1 MGSRGPAPQPTALKV
16 IRGNP
21 GKRALNHREPQPRDA
36 APHCPDYLDEVA
48 RKEWRRLLKILRFM
62 RVLTEADYMALASL
76 CQAFSTMSKAQK
88 QLTQTGILFKTP
100 SGYVQQSPLFSMVN
114 QSAELVTKLCR
125 EFGLTPSARS
135 RVTTIGQNQ
144 SDNPFDEFRNSS

>member
-1 MGSRGPAPQPTALKV
+1 MTLGHVLF
-16 IRGNP
+16 
-21 GKRALNHREPQPRDA
+21 A
-36 APHCPDYLDEVA
+36 AT
-48 RKEWRRLLKILRFM
+48 
-62 RVLTEADYMALASL
+62 LTTYMALASL

-88 QLTQTGILFKTP
+88 QLSQTGILFKTP